1 MKKPMN
7 DNLSDHEILERI
19 RGGEENRLFRVLYDR
34 YYQKVFN
41 RCFSLVKNRTTA
53 EELAEDV
60 FTKAFEKLHS
70 FQERSSFSSWLY
82 TLTYN
87 HCIDY
92 LRQKKKLHY
101 PNWSAENEIPDLID
115 DQEDQE
121 QEFNYDHLL
130 VILEEIHPEEKA
142 ILLMKYREQLSMKE
156 IGNALRISEDAA
168 KMRLKR
174 ARTRVKY
181 LYLQRYMKQGRPL
194 PKKK

>member
-19 RGGEENRLFRVLYDR
+19 RGGEENRLFRVLYER
-34 YYQKVFN
+34 YYQKVLN

-121 QEFNYDHLL
+121 QEFNYDQLL

-181 LYLQRYMKQGRPL
+181 LYIQRYMKQGRPL

>member
-1 MKKPMN
+1 MN

-19 RGGEENRLFRVLYDR
+19 RGGEENRLFRVLYER
-34 YYQKVFN
+34 YYQKVLN

-121 QEFNYDHLL
+121 QEFNYDQLL

-181 LYLQRYMKQGRPL
+181 LYIQRYMKQGRPL

>member
-1 MKKPMN
+1 MKETPN
-7 DNLSDHEILERI
+7 NQLSDHDILLRI
-19 RGGEENRLFRVLYDR
+19 REGDENHLFRILFER
-34 YYQKVFN
+34 YHQKVLN
-41 RCFSLVKNRTTA
+41 RCYTLVKNRTAA

-60 FTKAFEKLHS
+60 FTKAYEKLNS

-82 TLTYN
+82 ALTYN

-101 PNWSAENEIPDLID
+101 PRWSAENRIPDIVD
-115 DQEDQE
+115 E
-121 QEFNYDHLL
+121 QGEPEPEIIYSHLL

-142 ILLMKYREQLSMKE
+142 ILLMKYQEQLSMKE
-156 IGNALRISEDAA
+156 IGKILSISEDAA

-181 LYLQRYMKQGRPL
+181 LYTQKFLHQYRSL
-194 PKKK
+194 PDQK